1 MSGQKPKIPQ
11 MRRRA
16 GQVTKLLKCIANE
29 QRLLILCQLS
39 EGEKTA
45 GELTETTGISQSAV
59 SQHLALLRDNNIVRT
74 RRESQFIFYS
84 MNSREMHEIIG
95 LLYDLYCKKG

>member
-1 MSGQKPKIPQ
+1 MTSQKLKISQ

-16 GQVTKLLKCIANE
+16 GQVTRLLKCIANE
-29 QRLLILCQLS
+29 QRLLVLCQLM

-45 GELTETTGISQSAV
+45 GDLTQITGMSQSAV
-59 SQHLALLRDNNIVRT
+59 SQHLALLRDNEIVTT

-84 MNSREMHEIIG
+84 LSSREMREMIG
-95 LLYDLYCKKG
+95 LLYNLYCK